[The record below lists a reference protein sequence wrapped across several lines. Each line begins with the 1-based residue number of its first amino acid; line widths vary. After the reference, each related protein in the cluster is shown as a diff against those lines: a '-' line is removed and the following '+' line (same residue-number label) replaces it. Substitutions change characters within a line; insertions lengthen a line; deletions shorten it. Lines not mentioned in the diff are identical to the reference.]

1 VTFAVTER
9 KMKLLKRQLLS
20 PTILTP
26 FNQACFIGRLL
37 LSFFAVVVVVT
48 CFPPL
53 HNNQLQRSG
62 TYIYHTMKEAQGIQS
77 PPEVVR
83 LFRCKNASFG
93 DVFDVDAPHPNEIL
107 SVQVSCSDSDNRG
120 GDGSTSCSYPEAHHS
135 TVDYDEET
143 GIVVGCYYSMDG
155 PITSSSSLSKHEVNK
170 KEGGGV
176 SSSLSSPCDTCK
188 QIVPFPFVFIFLCV
202 LFLLGIGEMLRE
214 VSARSLLKS
223 HDE

>member
-1 VTFAVTER
+1 
-9 KMKLLKRQLLS
+9 
-20 PTILTP
+20 
-26 FNQACFIGRLL
+26 
-37 LSFFAVVVVVT
+37 
-48 CFPPL
+48 
-53 HNNQLQRSG
+53 
-62 TYIYHTMKEAQGIQS
+62 MKEAQGSIQS

-120 GDGSTSCSYPEAHHS
+120 GGGGPTSCSYPGAHHS

-143 GIVVGCYYSMDG
+143 GIVVGRYYSMDG
-155 PITSSSSLSKHEVNK
+155 PITSSSSLSKKIVDK

-176 SSSLSSPCDTCK
+176 SPSLSSPCDTCK
-188 QIVPFPFVFIFLCV
+188 QQIVPFPFVFIFLCV

-214 VSARSLLKS
+214 VSARSQKS

>member
-1 VTFAVTER
+1 
-9 KMKLLKRQLLS
+9 
-20 PTILTP
+20 
-26 FNQACFIGRLL
+26 
-37 LSFFAVVVVVT
+37 
-48 CFPPL
+48 
-53 HNNQLQRSG
+53 
-62 TYIYHTMKEAQGIQS
+62 MKEAQGIQS

-93 DVFDVDAPHPNEIL
+93 DVFDVEPHPNEIQ
-107 SVQVSCSDSDNRG
+107 SVQVSCSDSHNRG
-120 GDGSTSCSYPEAHHS
+120 GGGSTSRTYPEAHHS

-155 PITSSSSLSKHEVNK
+155 PIPSSSSLSKNEVDK
-170 KEGGGV
+170 KKGVAV

-214 VSARSLLKS
+214 VSARSQKS

>member
-1 VTFAVTER
+1 
-9 KMKLLKRQLLS
+9 
-20 PTILTP
+20 
-26 FNQACFIGRLL
+26 
-37 LSFFAVVVVVT
+37 
-48 CFPPL
+48 
-53 HNNQLQRSG
+53 
-62 TYIYHTMKEAQGIQS
+62 MKEAQGSIQS

-120 GDGSTSCSYPEAHHS
+120 GGGTTSCSYPETHHP

-143 GIVVGCYYSMDG
+143 GIVVGRYYSMDG
-155 PITSSSSLSKHEVNK
+155 PITSSSSLSKNNVNK
-170 KEGGGV
+170 KEGGVV

-188 QIVPFPFVFIFLCV
+188 QQIVPFPFVFIFLCV

-214 VSARSLLKS
+214 VSARSQKS

>member
-1 VTFAVTER
+1 MFHWKVSLSVFVVAVV
-9 KMKLLKRQLLS
+9 
-20 PTILTP
+20 
-26 FNQACFIGRLL
+26 LL
-37 LSFFAVVVVVT
+37 LWPVLSSS
-48 CFPPL
+48 PQQL
-53 HNNQLQRSG
+53 QLQRSG

-93 DVFDVDAPHPNEIL
+93 DVFDVDAPHPNETL

-120 GDGSTSCSYPEAHHS
+120 GGGPTSCSYPEAHHS

-155 PITSSSSLSKHEVNK
+155 PITSSSSLSKNVDK

-214 VSARSLLKS
+214 VSARSQKS